1 MERMLPAAMPDHAF
15 LFPASHDAISPKAA
29 SPMTA
34 ISAFLTSQP
43 LLALFFTIAAGYLLG
58 AASVKGLAL
67 GSGAVLFVGL
77 AVGALAPKLVLPPM
91 LGNLGLLLFLYGV
104 GIAYGAQ
111 FFQGLSTAAGLKA
124 NLAALIAVATALAL
138 AIAAARWVPG
148 IDLPH
153 ALGAFAGAG
162 TSTAA
167 LQAAL
172 AVFGSAPATGYSMAY
187 PIGVAVPILLLGLF
201 NAVFKPQLPARAASA
216 LHLEEIDVTEF
227 CVIGMTL
234 AEAARNLPSG
244 ISIVALRR
252 GHHNIVADDTM
263 RLERDDVLLV
273 AGTDSAVLHDVATRF
288 GPRHPGRIVS
298 DRSDLDYTRF
308 FVSSA
313 QVAGTRLADL
323 RLPAELKARVL
334 HLRRGDIELELTP
347 QRMLEYGDRV
357 GVLAPRAS
365 FPALGKLF
373 GDSVRSTGEV
383 GYIGIGVGVTLGL
396 AFGAI
401 HWPLPAIGHLSLG
414 FAGLLLVALL
424 LGWRRRT
431 GAFQWAMP
439 ISANL
444 VLRNFGLTLFLAVVG
459 ISSGATFVA
468 TFADNGLLYLLLG
481 SAVAAVI
488 VIVTMLLGLLVFRLP
503 FDSVVGAV
511 AGATGNPAILAFA
524 NRIAPTDRPDIGYA
538 MIFPSMTVLKILL
551 VQVAGIWGR

>member
-1 MERMLPAAMPDHAF
+1 MAVLNV
-15 LFPASHDAISPKAA
+15 
-29 SPMTA
+29 
-34 ISAFLTSQP
+34 FLTSQP
-43 LLALFFTIAAGYLLG
+43 MLALFLTIAIGYLLG
-58 AASVKGLAL
+58 ALSIKGLSL

-77 AVGALAPKLVLPPM
+77 AVGAAAPKLVLPAM

-111 FFQGLSTAAGLKA
+111 FFRGLSTAEGVKA
-124 NLAALIAVATALAL
+124 NLAALIAVCAALAL
-138 AIAAARWVPG
+138 TLAAARWLPA

-187 PIGVAVPILLLGLF
+187 PIGVAVPILLLGLY
-201 NAVFKPQLPARAASA
+201 NACFKPRLSSAAPAS
-216 LHLEEIDVTEF
+216 LHLEEVEVTEF
-227 CVIGMTL
+227 YVIGMTL

-244 ISIVALRR
+244 ISIAAVRR
-252 GHHNIVADDTM
+252 GHHNLVAEDGI

-273 AGTDSAVLHDVATRF
+273 AGNDGAVLHDVATRF
-288 GPRHPGRIVS
+288 GPAHPGRMVR
-298 DRSDLDYTRF
+298 DRSDLDYERF

-313 QVAGTRLADL
+313 AVAGLRLAQL
-323 RLPAELKARVL
+323 KLPQELQARIL
-334 HLRRGDIELELTP
+334 HLRRNDADLPLTP
-347 QRMLEYGDRV
+347 QRLLEFGDRV

-365 FPALGKLF
+365 FPALRKLF
-373 GDSVRSTGEV
+373 GDSVRGTAEV
-383 GYIGIGVGVTLGL
+383 SYIGIGVGVTLGL

-401 HWPLPAIGHLSLG
+401 HWPLPLLGQVSFG

-424 LGWRRRT
+424 LGQQRRT
-431 GAFQWAMP
+431 GKFQWAMP

-459 ISSGATFVA
+459 ISSGATFAA
-468 TFADNGLLYLLLG
+468 TFANHGLLYLLLG
-481 SAVAAVI
+481 AAIVAVL
-488 VIVTMLLGLLVFRLP
+488 VIVTMLVALLVFRLP
-503 FDSVVGAV
+503 FDSVAGIV

-524 NRIAPTDRPDIGYA
+524 NRIAPTDRPDVGYA

-551 VQVAGIWGR
+551 VQLVGLAHQ

>member
-1 MERMLPAAMPDHAF
+1 
-15 LFPASHDAISPKAA
+15 
-29 SPMTA
+29 MTA
-34 ISAFLTSQP
+34 ISVFLTSQP
-43 LLALFFTIAAGYLLG
+43 LLALFLTIAVGYLLG
-58 AASVKGLAL
+58 AVNVKGLSL

-77 AVGALAPKLVLPPM
+77 AVGAATPKLVLPAM

-111 FFQGLSTAAGLKA
+111 FFRGLSTAEGMKA
-124 NLAALIAVATALAL
+124 NLAALIAVASALAL
-138 AIAAARWVPG
+138 TLAAAHWLPA

-172 AVFGSAPATGYSMAY
+172 AVFGTSPATGYSMAY
-187 PIGVAVPILLLGLF
+187 PIGVAVPIVLLGAY
-201 NAVFKPQLPARAASA
+201 NAWRKPQLAIGAAAA
-216 LHLEEIDVTEF
+216 LHLEEIEVAEF
-227 CVIGMTL
+227 NVIGMTL
-234 AEAARNLPSG
+234 VEAARNLPAG
-244 ISIVALRR
+244 ISIVAIRR
-252 GHHNIVADDTM
+252 GHHNLVINDTI

-288 GPRHPGRIVS
+288 GPAHPGRIVH
-298 DRSDLDYTRF
+298 DRSDLDYERF
-308 FVSSA
+308 FISSGK
-313 QVAGTRLADL
+313 VAGLRLAAL
-323 RLPAELKARVL
+323 KLPAELHARIL
-334 HLRRGDIELELTP
+334 HLRRSDADLPLTP

-365 FPALGKLF
+365 FPALRALF
-373 GDSVRSTGEV
+373 GDSVRGTGEV
-383 GYIGIGVGVTLGL
+383 SYIGIGVGVVLGL

-401 HWPLPAIGHLSLG
+401 QWPLPLVGHLSLG

-424 LGWRRRT
+424 LGWRRRS
-431 GAFQWAMP
+431 GSLQWTMP

-459 ISSGATFVA
+459 ISSGATFAA
-468 TFADNGLLYLLLG
+468 TFADSGLLYLLLG
-481 SAVAAVI
+481 SAIVAVI
-488 VIVTMLLGLLVFRLP
+488 VIVTMVICLLVFRLP
-503 FDSVVGAV
+503 FDSVAGIV

-538 MIFPSMTVLKILL
+538 MIFPSMTVLKIVL
-551 VQVAGIWGR
+551 VQVVGIWGH